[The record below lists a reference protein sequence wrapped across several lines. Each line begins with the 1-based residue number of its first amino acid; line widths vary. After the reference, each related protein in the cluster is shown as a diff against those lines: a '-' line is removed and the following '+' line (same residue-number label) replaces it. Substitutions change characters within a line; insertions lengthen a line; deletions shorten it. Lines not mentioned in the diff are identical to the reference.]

1 MSARAEERLPPWL
14 RRQVPRGEVVQKVNK
29 VLHRWRVKAVCHS
42 ALCPNRLECF
52 SQGTLTFMIL
62 GDKCTRHCSFC
73 NIGKGKPTPVDASEP
88 ERIAAAAK
96 ELALSYVVV
105 TSVTRDDLADG
116 GARHFARTVSA
127 VRKLTAVEGGEV
139 LIPDFQGLV
148 SSLEVVIEARPSV
161 LNHNVETVE
170 RLHPVI
176 CPQASYQRSL
186 EVLRQ
191 AKSLAKQAIL
201 TKSGLML
208 GLGET
213 YAEAVGVMEDLRTA
227 GCDFLTI
234 GQYLSPSPKHH
245 PVVRYVPPEE
255 FGHYQIMAQR
265 LGFRGVASGPLVRSS
280 FGAQKLWE
288 SAASKTMRDEG
299 TGATPQP
306 GTHNRQSE
314 DVDSPTWR

>member
-1 MSARAEERLPPWL
+1 
-14 RRQVPRGEVVQKVNK
+14 
-29 VLHRWRVKAVCHS
+29 
-42 ALCPNRLECF
+42 
-52 SQGTLTFMIL
+52 MIM

-73 NIGKGKPTPVDASEP
+73 NIGKGKPAPVDASEP

-105 TSVTRDDLADG
+105 TSVTRDDLDDG
-116 GARHFARTVSA
+116 GARYFARTVSA
-127 VRKLTAVEGGEV
+127 VRKLAAVEEVEV
-139 LIPDFQGLV
+139 LIPDFKGSA
-148 SSLEVVIEARPSV
+148 SSLKTVIEAGPSV

-170 RLHPVI
+170 RLHPAVR
-176 CPQASYQRSL
+176 PQASYQRSL

-208 GLGET
+208 GLGEM
-213 YAEAVGVMEDLRTA
+213 YAEVVGVMEDLRAA

-255 FGHYQIMAQR
+255 FGHYQVIAQR

-280 FGAQKLWE
+280 FGAQKLWQ
-288 SAASKTMRDEG
+288 SATTSKTLWDEG

-306 GTHNRQSE
+306 GTHNRQSG

>member
-1 MSARAEERLPPWL
+1 MSARAEQRLPTWL
-14 RRQVPRGEVVQKVNK
+14 RRQVPRGEVAQRVNK

-42 ALCPNRLECF
+42 ALCPNQHECF
-52 SQGTLTFMIL
+52 SQGRLTFMIL
-62 GDKCTRHCSFC
+62 GDKCTRHCAFC
-73 NIGKGKPTPVDASEP
+73 NVSKGKPAPVDASEP

-96 ELALSYVVV
+96 ELALSYVVI

-116 GARHFARTVSA
+116 GAKHFARTVGA
-127 VRKLTAVEGGEV
+127 VRKFTPIEGVEV

-170 RLHPVI
+170 RLHPAI
-176 CPQASYQRSL
+176 RPQASYQRSL

-191 AKSLAKQAIL
+191 AKSLAKQASL

-213 YAEAVGVMEDLRTA
+213 YAEVVGVMEDLRAA

-245 PVVRYVPPEE
+245 RVVRYVPPEE
-255 FGHYQIMAQR
+255 FGHYQIIGQR
-265 LGFRGVASGPLVRSS
+265 MGFRGVASGPLVRSS

-288 SAASKTMRDEG
+288 SAAFKTLQDEG
-299 TGATPQP
+299 VGVTAQRM
-306 GTHNRQSE
+306 NF
-314 DVDSPTWR
+314 

>member
-1 MSARAEERLPPWL
+1 MSARAEQRLPPWL
-14 RRQVPRGEVVQKVNK
+14 RRQVPRGEVARKVNK
-29 VLHRWRVKAVCHS
+29 VLHRWRVKAVCDS

-52 SQGTLTFMIL
+52 SQGRLTFMIL

-73 NIGKGKPTPVDASEP
+73 NIGKGKPAPVDASESG
-88 ERIAAAAK
+88 RIAAAAK
-96 ELALSYVVV
+96 ELALSYVVI

-116 GARHFARTVSA
+116 GARHFARTVGA
-127 VRKLTAVEGGEV
+127 LRKFTPIEGVEV
-139 LIPDFQGLV
+139 LIPDFQGLA
-148 SSLEVVIEARPSV
+148 SSLEAVIEAGPSV

-176 CPQASYQRSL
+176 RPQASYQRSL

-191 AKSLAKQAIL
+191 AKSLAKQALL

-213 YAEAVGVMEDLRTA
+213 YAEVVGVMEDLRAA

-234 GQYLSPSPKHH
+234 GQYLSPSPRHH
-245 PVVRYVPPEE
+245 RVVRYVPPEE
-255 FGHYQIMAQR
+255 FGHYQIIAQR
-265 LGFRGVASGPLVRSS
+265 MGFRGVASGPLVRSS

-288 SAASKTMRDEG
+288 SAASKTLRDEG
-299 TGATPQP
+299 IGVTAQLM
-306 GTHNRQSE
+306 NF
-314 DVDSPTWR
+314 